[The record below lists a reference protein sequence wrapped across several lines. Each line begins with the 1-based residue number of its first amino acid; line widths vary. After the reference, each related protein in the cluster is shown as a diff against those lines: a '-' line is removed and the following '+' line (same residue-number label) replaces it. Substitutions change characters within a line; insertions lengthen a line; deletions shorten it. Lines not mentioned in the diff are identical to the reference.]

1 MAIIKK
7 GDKFYVII
15 EEGRDPITKKRK
27 QKWYS
32 GFDKREDAK
41 AEEERIKTEMRQGT
55 FIKPTKTTVAE
66 YLDAWI
72 ESLDVRNSTLESY
85 KWAVDYYLKP
95 SLGHFELS
103 KLLPEHIDQH
113 FTKQRK
119 NNEKTLKEAQKLTQ
133 QSAKTGEYVK
143 IPKALSPTSIR
154 YQFVVLNAALRKAT
168 RMRKIPYNPCDAIDP
183 PKKNKYKPIV
193 LYIDQIKIL
202 LKDAIATNIFIPV
215 VIGITCGLRRGEICG
230 LQWSDIDF
238 DNKELQIYRSLDWQD
253 GVLTPGP
260 PKSDRSERPVP
271 LLSMTITVLQ
281 VEKERQKL
289 IKATAGNLVND
300 KGYVW
305 AWDDGRPH
313 SPDYLYK
320 KFKKLLVSSKLPD
333 IRFHDLRHSYATLL
347 RDQGIDME
355 TISEMLGHYSS
366 SFTHGTYAHPT
377 KNTHEKVVKVLDA
390 LFEEKK

>member
-1 MAIIKK
+1 MAVIKK
-7 GDKFYVII
+7 GDKYYVVI
-15 EEGRDPITKKRK
+15 EEGRDPVTKKRK

-32 GFDKREDAK
+32 GFEKREDAK

-55 FIKPTKTTVAE
+55 FIKPTKTTVSE

-72 ESLDVRNSTLESY
+72 ESLDVRKSTLESY

-119 NNEKTLKEAQKLTQ
+119 TMERTLKEAEKL
-133 QSAKTGEYVK
+133 AKQADEANEDIK

-183 PKKNKYKPIV
+183 PKKNKYKSVV
-193 LYIDQIKIL
+193 LDIDQIKIL
-202 LKDAIATNIFIPV
+202 LKNAIATNIFIPI

-253 GVLTPGP
+253 SVLTPGP

-281 VEKERQKL
+281 VEKERRKL
-289 IKATAGNLVND
+289 IEATAGNLVND

-305 AWDDGRPH
+305 AWDVGRPH
-313 SPDYLYK
+313 SPD
-320 KFKKLLVSSKLPD
+320 
-333 IRFHDLRHSYATLL
+333 
-347 RDQGIDME
+347 
-355 TISEMLGHYSS
+355 
-366 SFTHGTYAHPT
+366 
-377 KNTHEKVVKVLDA
+377 
-390 LFEEKK
+390 